1 MTTRDAACSCGQ
13 LRLQAAGDPVRI
25 SVCHCLACQRRT
37 GSAFAAQA
45 RFPGERVEIAGRSS
59 EYVRLSDE
67 GDEERIFR
75 FCPECGATV
84 FYTTSDAPGLI
95 AVPLGVFADPSFPP
109 PSVSVYESR
118 RHPWVGLPATVE
130 RDDVWESLRPLYES
144 GEYAEVADRGRELIE
159 RHPEYAELLYNVACC
174 ESRAGRTGDAIEHL
188 RRAIDRTEYL
198 RTLALD
204 DSDFDPIRHEPAFR
218 ELVRGDA

>member
-1 MTTRDAACSCGQ
+1 VQ
-13 LRLQAAGDPVRI
+13 
-25 SVCHCLACQRRT
+25 
-37 GSAFAAQA
+37 
-45 RFPGERVEIAGRSS
+45 IAGRSS
-59 EYVRLSDE
+59 EYVRVSDE
-67 GDEERIFR
+67 GNEERIFR

-95 AVPLGVFADPSFPP
+95 AVPLGAFADPSFPP

-118 RHPWVGLPATVE
+118 RHSWVGLPATVE

-159 RHPEYAELLYNVACC
+159 SHPEYAELLYNVACC

-198 RTLALD
+198 RTLAGD

-218 ELVRGDA
+218 ELVRAGA